1 MTAAFDVER
10 VRRDFPILAKTAR
23 GKPLAYLDNAATA
36 QKPEVVIEA
45 GVNYY
50 RSANSNVHRGV
61 YALAEEAEAAYVQA
75 RASAA
80 RHLNASAEEIIFTRG
95 TTEAL
100 NLVAHSHGQANLREG
115 DVVILTVMEHHANV
129 VPWQFAA
136 ERTGAEIKVAPILP
150 DGSLDRDALRSLL
163 DLPNAKI
170 LSLAFAS
177 NSLGTVNPVAEICAE
192 AKERGIATVVDGA
205 QAAPHGPVD
214 VQTID
219 CDFYALSGH
228 KAYGPMGIGVL
239 YGRRER
245 LQAMPPYQGGGDMI
259 DHVTFAKTTYAPSPQ
274 RFEAG
279 TPNVA
284 GAIGLGAALDYLAS
298 LDLTAADAHE
308 QRLLR
313 LATEG
318 LADLPGL
325 TLHGQAAEKAPLVSF
340 TVEGI
345 HPHDLASLL
354 DAQGIAIRT
363 GHHCCQPL
371 MEHLGVTAT
380 ARASFAFYNT
390 EEEALRLVETTR
402 KALSILR

>member
-1 MTAAFDVER
+1 MTAPFDVER
-10 VRRDFPILAKTAR
+10 IRRDFPILAKAAR

-45 GVNYY
+45 IADYY

-100 NLVAHSHGQANLREG
+100 NLVAHSHGQTSLSEG
-115 DVVILTVMEHHANV
+115 DVVVLTVMEHHANV

-136 ERTGAEIKVAPILP
+136 ERTGAQIKVAPVLP
-150 DGSLDRDALRSLL
+150 DGSLDRDALRALL

-170 LSLAFAS
+170 LSLAHAS

-192 AKERGIATVVDGA
+192 AKERGIVTVVDGA

-214 VQTID
+214 VQAID

-239 YGRRER
+239 YGKRER
-245 LQAMPPYQGGGDMI
+245 LEAMPPYQGGGDMI
-259 DHVTFAKTTYAPSPQ
+259 DHVTFAKTTYAPPPQ

-284 GAIGLGAALDYLAS
+284 GAIGLGKALDYLAA
-298 LDLTAADAHE
+298 LDLPAANAHE
-308 QRLLR
+308 QRLLQR
-313 LATEG
+313 AAEG

-325 TLHGQAAEKAPLVSF
+325 TLRGQAAEKVPLVSF
-340 TVEGI
+340 TVEGV

-390 EEEALRLVETTR
+390 EEEAHRLVETTR

>member
-1 MTAAFDVER
+1 MTAAFDIER
-10 VRRDFPILAKTAR
+10 VRRDFPILAKNAR

-45 GVNYY
+45 IADYY

-61 YALAEEAEAAYVQA
+61 YALAEEAEAAYVRA
-75 RASAA
+75 RVSTAS
-80 RHLNASAEEIIFTRG
+80 HLNASAEEIIFTRG

-100 NLVAHSHGQANLREG
+100 NLVAHSHGQSNLRAG
-115 DVVILTVMEHHANV
+115 DIVVLTVMEHHANI
-129 VPWQFAA
+129 VPWQLAV
-136 ERTGAEIKVAPILP
+136 ERTGAQIKVAPVLP

-170 LSLAFAS
+170 LSLAHTS
-177 NSLGTVNPVAEICAE
+177 NSLGTVNPIAEICAE
-192 AKERGIATVVDGA
+192 AKERGIVTVVDGA
-205 QAAPHGPVD
+205 QAAPHGPVN
-214 VQTID
+214 VQNIN

-228 KAYGPMGIGVL
+228 KTYGPMGIGVL
-239 YGRRER
+239 YGKRE
-245 LQAMPPYQGGGDMI
+245 LLEAMPPYQGGGDMI
-259 DHVTFAKTTYAPSPQ
+259 DHVTFAKTTYAPPPQ

-284 GAIGLGAALDYLAS
+284 GAIGLGKALDYLAA
-298 LDLTAADAHE
+298 LDLPAANAHE
-308 QRLLR
+308 QRLLQ

-318 LADLPGL
+318 LTALPGL
-325 TLHGQAAEKAPLVSF
+325 TLHGQAAEKAPIVSF
-340 TVEGI
+340 TVEDV

-371 MEHLGVTAT
+371 MDQLGVPAT

-390 EEEALRLVETTR
+390 EEEAHRLVEITR